1 MKYYMDLSKLA
12 IRSSKDNKVQKQPK
26 QPSIP
31 TQQKKPVSKTKLN
44 LTQKQIIGIA
54 LLIIGVILIGIA
66 ILTW

>member
-12 IRSSKDNKVQKQPK
+12 IKSPKDNKAQKQPK
-26 QPSIP
+26 QPSQP
-31 TQQKKPVSKTKLN
+31 KKPAAKSNLN

>member
-1 MKYYMDLSKLA
+1 MDLSKIA
-12 IRSSKDNKVQKQPK
+12 IMSDKENKAQQSK
-26 QPSIP
+26 QPSQP
-31 TQQKKPVSKTKLN
+31 TQQKKPALGKTNLN